1 MAPIPALTSPPLRFR
16 PHPPSTVPPLLP
28 LPSLLSA
35 PFAAPSSLCTSPTCH
50 WTSPLLHPSAWIPMS
65 HQHRRS
71 STTVTSRIGSLV
83 SVFSM
88 TMPSQDSIL
97 CASPLM
103 DSLFVVPLSPPF
115 HNIASQS
122 PSPTAAALS
131 LPRTLDF
138 FLESAATD
146 SILCDAGVLHNFP
159 RPLSIDGAGETMTMI
174 CTGTSSLPC
183 PASPSSTVTGLYVPS
198 CCHNLLSL
206 PALQRLGVRALFP
219 AGELYCDPHYHDRHL
234 AHFTLSPTSRLY
246 TLRVPIPSS
255 VHHISSSSAPSISSC
270 ECRSLTQPTLL
281 LHHRLCHPKFPLLR
295 SMVTSNL
302 LHDLPPSLPPLPPS
316 PAPPCTPCVQAK
328 LSQSPHPSSPSVSP
342 KPLDLVHMDLWG
354 PSPIASRQG
363 NRYFLLL
370 VDDHSRFATIYPL
383 RAKSDAPSSSFAGL
397 SRRAFAL
404 AVLSQASTLM
414 VVASSLTTLSFLTAP
429 LMAFAKPPPFRILP
443 NRMLLT
449 GRQPSARPLRV
460 WGCVP
465 HVLIN
470 PADRARQGGKLAPKT
485 QLCAFIGINVD
496 CPGYPFYAPSSQ
508 QLIRSQDV
516 IFDETRS
523 PFLTPPPTPP
533 PPSLHWSEF
542 DPLPSAAPSPSPLPP
557 PPTPPPLPA
566 PSTPPSAVIS
576 GTSPP
581 PSSSSAPMPSSSQ
594 HPSPLPPS
602 ALAPPPS
609 PSPPPS
615 APAPPPSPRLTRSM
629 TRAMSNFQHSAL
641 FTSRLHSSLSWR
653 LYLFFRPQ
661 SLHSH
666 PPPQALHSCL
676 LDDLVLLAE
685 NYAALAAIKH
695 ALQAHLL
702 CKDLGELRHYLAM
715 EIRRYRAARTISLS
729 QSFYDHSILERFE
742 MSQAKPVSTPLP
754 ANHQLTAPAVPAP
767 SSELRPYPELVGSLM
782 YAMMCTRHDLAYPLN
797 VLSRFVGLGR
807 HTDVHWAAAKCVL
820 RYLCATSDLA
830 LTLGGSSPPVLSGY
844 TGAPLVHP
852 LFVFPP
858 VRLSCTQAHWRLSR
872 LSFLLAELGR
882 SHPSVMLFCDSASM
896 IHLIENPIYHARNKH
911 IEVRYFF
918 VRQLLQ
924 STFLCLRKVDATA
937 NLVDIFIKALLRAPH
952 RFYVRALGLIRL
964 ATSGGVH
971 IH

>member
-295 SMVTSNL
+295 SMVTLNL

-443 NRMLLT
+443 NRMVLPSLLT

-641 FTSRLHSSLSWR
+641 FTCLSPSQNVNLLEDRFEELFSVNPVSPFHCVTIGDFSNSPTLLSVDTAAIPTPHTYSEAVSGFHATELSFMKAFSLSARW
-653 LYLFFRPQ
+653 LSSP
-661 SLHSH
+661 
-666 PPPQALHSCL
+666 ALHSCL

-754 ANHQLTAPAVPAP
+754 ANHQLTAPAIPAP

-844 TGAPLVHP
+844 SDSRPNRRSSQGYGFTLGSGLISWCSTRSSSVC
-852 LFVFPP
+852 
-858 VRLSCTQAHWRLSR
+858 LSTCE
-872 LSFLLAELGR
+872 AELYTG
-882 SHPSVMLFCDSASM
+882 
-896 IHLIENPIYHARNKH
+896 
-911 IEVRYFF
+911 
-918 VRQLLQ
+918 
-924 STFLCLRKVDATA
+924 T
-937 NLVDIFIKALLRAPH
+937 
-952 RFYVRALGLIRL
+952 L
-964 ATSGGVH
+964 AA
-971 IH
+971 